1 MLVQK
6 AQPQWATGYARFYL
20 RVARVS
26 YSGDPVAAL
35 ERAFPL
41 NADMA
46 GTIRR
51 QIDAAFGGI

>member
-1 MLVQK
+1 
-6 AQPQWATGYARFYL
+6 
-20 RVARVS
+20 VS
-26 YSGDPVAAL
+26 YAGDPVAAL

-41 NADMA
+41 NADLA